1 MQPTPR
7 RELTPTPRKRDGA
20 RRAASGSAPR
30 TKALPVRGTR
40 GAPARERARSTR
52 HRAAG
57 PALDPRILVLA
68 AAAVVFALLFVLVRG
83 CMRNDGPGDAPAQP
97 QAERADEQQVTDDE
111 ATNEGQQPTNPGE
124 NPQTFAATGDL
135 PAYVLLDQ
143 GRVTG
148 SGDGRVS
155 FAAVGDN
162 LMNENLL
169 ALADAWAGSEG
180 DNAYDFTPIYQ
191 DIRPLVHDTY
201 DVSFINQETI
211 MGGLDEFDYM
221 GYPSY
226 NTPDEVADALADT
239 GFRLVSTNSNHTYD
253 TWVNSILHDHAVW
266 DARPQVLTAGSYDS
280 EEDRQ
285 TVRVVECNGIRISFL
300 AYSYGQN
307 SYEQS
312 DLPNSYYAVPYS
324 KETIRADVERA
335 RKVSD
340 FVLVYMHWGEPEYS
354 NEVNDEQR
362 ELAQY
367 CADLGVGMVVGSHV
381 HVIQPMEWVERSQG
395 GRMLCAYGLGDFV
408 AGYTNYPDT
417 IMSGMMTCDIVRAE
431 DGTMGVENVVWH
443 PLVEHM
449 EGSSDR
455 VCLVRDYTPEQAE
468 ANVLLDSLDDPYQ
481 WIVDKTNEVMGGE
494 FAIDM

>member
-7 RELTPTPRKRDGA
+7 QDRQPTPRGDA
-20 RRAASGSAPR
+20 RKGPAATR
-30 TKALPVRGTR
+30 TKARQATTPRAQARRTNPSGTR
-40 GAPARERARSTR
+40 HVS
-52 HRAAG
+52 AG
-57 PALDPRILVLA
+57 RVRLDPRLLLLVLA
-68 AAAVVFALLFVLVRG
+68 AALLVGLFLLVRG
-83 CMRNDGPGDAPAQP
+83 CTSRTKEPEAPAG
-97 QAERADEQQVTDDE
+97 
-111 ATNEGQQPTNPGE
+111 ATQEDSQETTQEGQATSQQGSGE
-124 NPQTFAATGDL
+124 NPQAFSATDDL
-135 PAYVLLDQ
+135 PAYILLDQ
-143 GRVTG
+143 GRATA
-148 SGDGRVS
+148 SGDGCVS
-155 FAAVGDN
+155 FAAFGDN

-169 ALADAWAGSEG
+169 ALADGWEGSAG
-180 DNAYDFTPIYQ
+180 DNRYDFTPIYQ

-201 DVSFINQETI
+201 DVSLINQETV

-266 DARPQVLTAGSYDS
+266 DAHPTVLTAGSYDS

-285 TVRVVECNGIRISFL
+285 TIRVVECNGIRISFL

-307 SYEQS
+307 AYEQS
-312 DLPNSYYAVPYS
+312 DLPNAYYAVPYD

-335 RKVSD
+335 KKVSD

-354 NEVNDEQR
+354 SEVNDTQR
-362 ELAQY
+362 DLAQY

-381 HVIQPMEWVERSQG
+381 HVIQPMEWVERSGG
-395 GRMLCAYGLGDFV
+395 GRMLCAYGMGDFV
-408 AGYTNYPDT
+408 AGYTNYPET
-417 IMSGMMTCDIVRAE
+417 IMSAMMTCDIVRGE
-431 DGTMGVENVVWH
+431 DGTLGVENVVWH

-449 EGSSDR
+449 EGDSDR
-455 VCLVRDYTPEQAE
+455 VCLVSSYTPEQAE
-468 ANVLLDSLDDPYQ
+468 RNELLASLDDPYQ
-481 WIVDKTNEVMGGE
+481 WVIDTTNDVMGSE